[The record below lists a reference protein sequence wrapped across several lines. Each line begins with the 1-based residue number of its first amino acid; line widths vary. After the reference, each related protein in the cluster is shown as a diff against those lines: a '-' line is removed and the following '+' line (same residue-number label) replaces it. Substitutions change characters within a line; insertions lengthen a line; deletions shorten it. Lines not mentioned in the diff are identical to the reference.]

1 MSVDNAK
8 FLEIVEAAIV
18 CVSLDN
24 NEPLD
29 YSESSLRTIDGD
41 YNSRWC
47 DKSSALVSFKNG
59 KFGCLGE
66 HSGYDGTISIS
77 FSLFI
82 LMSLMEEE
90 EPNWDEI
97 PAKQII
103 PNELKFQIDQTL
115 RDEIEKVEKNVADVR
130 NSMLVHCGQFD
141 GYGKTVMK
149 EQKIHPDSYVQMALQ
164 LTYWKI
170 HKSLAPTYET
180 ATMRVFYHGRTET
193 VRSCSVEVV
202 DWIKKMEDPKATNQ
216 EKAKL
221 FRGAAGAQNRL
232 MNEARKGEGFDR
244 HLFGLW
250 CIATENN
257 IPIPEFYDDPLY
269 SKSGGGGNF
278 VLSTSTLGYS
288 INVGFVAPMVMDGYG
303 VFYSMLNDCVWI
315 IITSYRDSESTS
327 SKRFYQTFDE
337 SMHEIRGFLE
347 GSSEAKL

>member
-8 FLEIVEAAIV
+8 LLEIVEAAAV

-90 EPNWDEI
+90 EPNWNEI
-97 PAKQII
+97 PVKQIM
-103 PNELKFQIDQTL
+103 PNELKFQIDETL
-115 RDEIEKVEKNVADVR
+115 RGEIEKVEKNVADIR
-130 NSMLVHCGQFD
+130 NSILVHCGQFD

-149 EQKIHPDSYVQMALQ
+149 EQKIHPDSYIQMALQ

-170 HKSLAPTYET
+170 HKSFAPTYET
-180 ATMRVFYHGRTET
+180 ATTRIFYHGRTET

-202 DWIKKMEDPKATNQ
+202 DWIEKMKDPKATNQ
-216 EKAKL
+216 DKAKS

-303 VFYSMLNDCVWI
+303 VFYSMLNDCIWI
-315 IITSYRDSESTS
+315 IITSYRDSEVTS
-327 SKRFYQTFDE
+327 SKRFYQTFAE
-337 SMHEIRGFLE
+337 SMEEIRGFLE
-347 GSSEAKL
+347 GNLEAKL